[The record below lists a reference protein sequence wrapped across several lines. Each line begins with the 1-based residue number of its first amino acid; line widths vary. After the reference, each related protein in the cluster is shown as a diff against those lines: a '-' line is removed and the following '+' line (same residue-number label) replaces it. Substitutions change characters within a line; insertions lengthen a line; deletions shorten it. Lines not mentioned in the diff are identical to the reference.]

1 MDRLISYVK
10 KTRIVYWIYYYTF
23 SALINFIKI
32 FVTPDDKLI
41 LFVSYGGRYYNESP
55 RCIYE
60 AMLKDDRYKGYKLVW
75 AFRRPELVDL
85 ETPKIKIDT
94 LQYFITA
101 LKARCWITNVVIERG
116 LNFKGKKTFYFHTTH
131 TTFLKL
137 MGYDDK
143 SSSFDLPCGY
153 KYDCSCAQSEE
164 DMKAQ
169 MSMFHVKKEQ
179 ILMSGYPKNDC
190 LCHYEKAEQYSIR
203 KKLGID
209 DNKVVILYAPTYRDI
224 SFGEMK
230 CPIDFK
236 KWENFLGSKYVV
248 LFRAHPVVSNATQV
262 DSSTGFIY
270 DVSAYPDNMELMIAS
285 DILISDY
292 SGIFFEFGV
301 QDKPMFCFAYDYD
314 DYTKVRGL
322 YFDIRKVLPGGF
334 CTEEQLLEE
343 IKSTNIHQLDKQI
356 IDFKRKY
363 ISIYG
368 NATNICLDKIYD
380 VITKR

>member
-1 MDRLISYVK
+1 MDLVSFVK
-10 KTRIVYWIYYYTF
+10 KTRFVYWAYYYLM
-23 SALINFIKI
+23 SMVINTLKL
-32 FVTPDDKLI
+32 FVRTDERLI
-41 LFVSYGGRYYNESP
+41 LFVSYGGRHFNESP
-55 RCIYE
+55 KCIYE
-60 AMLKDDRYKGYKLVW
+60 AMLKDPRFFGYKLVW
-75 AFRRPELVDL
+75 AFRKPESINID
-85 ETPKIKIDT
+85 TPKIKIDS
-94 LQYFITA
+94 LQYYITA
-101 LKARCWITNVVIERG
+101 LKARCWVTNVVIERG
-116 LNFKGKKTFYFHTTH
+116 LNFKGKNTFYLHTTH

-143 SSSFDLPCGY
+143 SGSFDLPCGY

-169 MSMFHVKKEQ
+169 LSMFHIKKEQ

-190 LCHYEKAEQYSIR
+190 LCHYEKAERDSIR
-203 KKLGID
+203 RKLGID

-236 KWENFLGSKYVV
+236 KWERSLGSKYVV
-248 LFRAHPVVSNATQV
+248 LFRAHPVVSNATQI

-292 SGIFFEFGV
+292 SGIFFEYGV

-334 CTEEQLLEE
+334 CTEDQLLKE
-343 IKSTNIHQLDKQI
+343 IKSTNINQLDRQI

-363 ISIYG
+363 ISVYG

-380 VITKR
+380 VIAKR